1 MTEQVII
8 MDLPVY
14 QDRGLCF
21 GLPGMS
27 DLENVTPRAGPN
39 FLQINL
45 RTVHA

>member
-1 MTEQVII
+1 
-8 MDLPVY
+8 
-14 QDRGLCF
+14 
-21 GLPGMS
+21 MS